1 MSQGVEERERDFFG
15 RHYEE
20 GFTNPA
26 GVELR
31 VRRELRALQRLMRGR
46 RIGRVLSIG
55 CGDAP
60 FECLLAEHADSVLGI
75 DLSPDGIEKAR
86 ARTAA
91 AGLRNVEFRCQTL
104 SELPLDESFDGVVCI
119 GLLHHVPGDALPGL
133 LARVY
138 AHLRPGG
145 FLFAREPSEHGFLRS
160 LGRLVLGARYDRY
173 HSPDERELAPEAVAG
188 QLGAAGFAG
197 VRIGWIDLSL
207 IPGHYLFP
215 RAPRWLMSAFAAVD
229 RAFCATPLARWA
241 SGFTLFATRPGEPGA
256 SSLEPTENRRA
267 RYAQLDR
274 VNRPY
279 LDWQLEQFRPWLGQ
293 RILEVGCGVG
303 GIVSLLGPR
312 ERIVGLDVDPEV
324 VEHARERFAGRSECS
339 FAVANVAEFSDA
351 QLEEL
356 AAERFDT
363 ILCINALEHM
373 RDDIAGLRALERLL
387 VPGGTLALLMPA
399 HNALYG
405 PYDRLDGHWRRYDKR
420 YLRTLLGHTRL
431 RVLRMHYFNAAGALG
446 WWVQYRLLGRDI
458 HDESHFGRMN
468 RLIPVVRPLESWLA
482 PPFGLSLVAVC
493 RREPEAPPA

>member
-1 MSQGVEERERDFFG
+1 MSTGVEERERDFFG

-20 GFTNPA
+20 GFTNPS

-31 VRRELRALQRLMRGR
+31 VQRELRALQRLIGGR

-60 FECLLAEHADSVLGI
+60 FECLLARTADSVLGI

-86 ARTAA
+86 ARAAA
-91 AGLRNVEFRCQTL
+91 AGLENVEFRCQAVT
-104 SELPLDESFDGVVCI
+104 ELRLDESFDGVVCI
-119 GLLHHVPGDALPGL
+119 GILHHVPEAELPGL
-133 LARVY
+133 LESLH

-145 FLFAREPSEHGFLRS
+145 FFFAREPSQRGFLRA

-173 HSPDERELAPEAVAG
+173 HSPDERELDPEAVARE
-188 QLGAAGFAG
+188 LRAAGFAS
-197 VRIGWIDLSL
+197 VETGWIDLSL

-215 RAPRWLMSAFAAVD
+215 RAPHWLMSAFAAVD
-229 RAFCATPLARWA
+229 RVFCATPLARWA
-241 SGFTLFATRPGEPGA
+241 SGFTVFATREGAA
-256 SSLEPTENRRA
+256 SSDEVAANRHA

-274 VNRPY
+274 VNHPY
-279 LDWQLEQFRPWLGQ
+279 LHWQLEQFRPWLGQ

-303 GIVSLLGPR
+303 GIVSLLGRR
-312 ERIVGLDVDPEV
+312 ERIVGFDVDPEV
-324 VEHARERFAGRSECS
+324 LEHTRERFAGRPECS
-339 FAVANVAEFSDA
+339 FAVADVTVFSDA
-351 QLEEL
+351 QLDEL

-387 VPGGTLALLMPA
+387 APGGTLALLMPA

-420 YLRTLLGHTRL
+420 YLRTLLSHTGLSLLRL
-431 RVLRMHYFNAAGALG
+431 HYFNAAGALG
-446 WWVQYRLLGRDI
+446 WWVQYRLLGKSV
-458 HDESHFGRMN
+458 HGESHFGLMN
-468 RLIPVVRPLESWLA
+468 RLIPLVRPLESWMK

-493 RREPEAPPA
+493 RREVGGERP